1 MLLCDGA
8 QAPSEEHMMSQR
20 SKRELFAEVQPR
32 YLKARKAEKQRILD
46 EFTVSTGYHRKYA
59 IRVLKHGYQPRLRK
73 PKGRTAIYRGEV
85 VEVLKQIW
93 EIYGRICS
101 KRLHPY
107 LTEGIKVLER
117 CGELR
122 LAPETKALLLH
133 ISRSSMDRCLAP
145 ARFTKPHGRS
155 TTKPGSLLKKNIPIR
170 TFADWNEDTP
180 GFLEIDCVAHCGED
194 PSGQFLHTL
203 TCTDVCTGWT
213 ETLALPRRSQEAV
226 CSAISA
232 MRQELPFALL
242 GIDSDN
248 GGEFIND
255 LLYRYCLNEQIT
267 FTRSRPYQKNDQ
279 AYVEQKNWSVVRH
292 LIGYDRLESD
302 EQLAL
307 LQSIYQDWR
316 LYVNFFQPVLKLSH
330 KERIANQVRRKYDI
344 ARTPYQR
351 LLERDELSL
360 ARKAHLLNSYLPLN
374 PAELRRRID
383 QKVLQLWRTLSISPS
398 IPGPT
403 QTLFG

>member
-1 MLLCDGA
+1 
-8 QAPSEEHMMSQR
+8 MSQR
-20 SKRELFAEVQPR
+20 SKRELFAAVQPR
-32 YLKARKAEKQRILD
+32 YLKGRKAEKQQILD
-46 EFTVSTGYHRKYA
+46 EFTASTGYHRKYA
-59 IRVLKHGYQPRLRK
+59 IRVLKHGYRRRFHK

-85 VEVLKQIW
+85 VTTLEQIW

-107 LTEGIKVLER
+107 LPEGIKVLER
-117 CGELR
+117 CGELQ
-122 LAPETKALLLH
+122 LAPETKNLLLH
-133 ISRSSMDRCLAP
+133 ISRSSIDRCLAP
-145 ARFTKPHGRS
+145 VRFRQPHGRS
-155 TTKPGSLLKKNIPIR
+155 TTKPGTLLKKNIPVR
-170 TFADWNEDTP
+170 TFADWKEDQP

-194 PSGQFLHTL
+194 ISGQFLYTL
-203 TCTDVCTGWT
+203 TCTDICTGWT

-226 CSAISA
+226 CCAIQA
-232 MRQELPFALL
+232 MRQGLPFDLR

-279 AYVEQKNWSVVRH
+279 AHVEQKNWSVVRH

-330 KERIANQVRRKYDI
+330 KERIASKLIRKYDT

-351 LLERDELSL
+351 VLERGDIALP
-360 ARKAHLLNSYLPLN
+360 RKAHLLNLYLSLN
-374 PAELRRRID
+374 PAQLRQRID
-383 QKVLQLWRTLSISPS
+383 QKVLQLWSTL
-398 IPGPT
+398 
-403 QTLFG
+403 LAA